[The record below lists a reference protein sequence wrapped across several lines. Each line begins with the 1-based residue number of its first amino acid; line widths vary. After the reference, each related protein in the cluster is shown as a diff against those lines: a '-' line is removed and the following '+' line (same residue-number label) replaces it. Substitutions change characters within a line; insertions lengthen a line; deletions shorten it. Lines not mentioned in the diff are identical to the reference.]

1 MSTVK
6 RRRKVS
12 YLSPG
17 TGTLLA
23 ELGEEC
29 QRVVKLL
36 AQLEIPSLKET
47 QVEALLGEL
56 SAAIL
61 GEKGRQPELLSF
73 LEHETEG
80 NVFFLVEVVLAIE
93 VLFPDLHITFV
104 GKAALGPFQRQFEAA
119 QGFGVLVEVLPM
131 LFFKLGDDV
140 LD

>member
-6 RRRKVS
+6 RRPKAS

-17 TGTLLA
+17 TVTLLA

-29 QRVVKLL
+29 QCVLKLL

-61 GEKGRQPELLSF
+61 HLH
-73 LEHETEG
+73 EHTRG
-80 NVFFLVEVVLAIE
+80 
-93 VLFPDLHITFV
+93 
-104 GKAALGPFQRQFEAA
+104 
-119 QGFGVLVEVLPM
+119 
-131 LFFKLGDDV
+131 
-140 LD
+140 LDATLDEDPGGSE

>member
-6 RRRKVS
+6 RRLKAS

-36 AQLEIPSLKET
+36 AQLESPSLKET

-61 GEKGRQPELLSF
+61 HLH
-73 LEHETEG
+73 EHTRG
-80 NVFFLVEVVLAIE
+80 LDAILDE
-93 VLFPDLHITFV
+93 DP
-104 GKAALGPFQRQFEAA
+104 
-119 QGFGVLVEVLPM
+119 GVS
-131 LFFKLGDDV
+131 K
-140 LD
+140 